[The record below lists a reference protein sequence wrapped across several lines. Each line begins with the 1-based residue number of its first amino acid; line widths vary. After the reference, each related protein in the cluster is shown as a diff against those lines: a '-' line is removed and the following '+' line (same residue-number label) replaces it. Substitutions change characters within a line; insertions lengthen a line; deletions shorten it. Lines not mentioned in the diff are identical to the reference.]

1 MKKQWLSKLKNKTR
15 NKSYG
20 STSTTAENANELMFN
35 GSVKFY
41 WLKRKLKYF
50 KHWKN
55 YEYLEKYKLGTETVV
70 VYYGDPKV
78 EKSFL
83 FVVVHDPYTEYIGIH
98 LKVYTE
104 CFFKLDEDARDFR
117 SFDMYQNL
125 YVTQHFKEFV
135 CVWTRLALEYENF
148 EVYEKFLDEYILYK
162 KHIKNYVEMIEV
174 GSQFRKQCFMHE
186 LPKEIR
192 KKIYDVILKQFPEHL
207 LECREFS
214 KRLFPN

>member
-20 STSTTAENANELMFN
+20 SNTAVNANELMFN

-55 YEYLEKYKLGTETVV
+55 YEYNEKYKLGTETVV
-70 VYYGDPKV
+70 VYDDDPKV
-78 EKSFL
+78 EKNFL

-98 LKVYTE
+98 LKLYSQG
-104 CFFKLDEDARDFR
+104 FFKSDEDAKDFR

-125 YVTQHFKEFV
+125 YVTKHFKEFV

-148 EVYEKFLDEYILYK
+148 EVYKKLVDEYFLYK
-162 KHIKNYVEMIEV
+162 ENIKNYVQMIEV
-174 GSQFRKQCFMHE
+174 LSLIH
-186 LPKEIR
+186 I
-192 KKIYDVILKQFPEHL
+192 
-207 LECREFS
+207 
-214 KRLFPN
+214 

>member
-20 STSTTAENANELMFN
+20 SNTAVNANELMFN

-55 YEYLEKYKLGTETVV
+55 YEYLEKYEQGTETVFV
-70 VYYGDPKV
+70 FYDDPNS
-78 EKSFL
+78 EKGFL

-104 CFFKLDEDARDFR
+104 CFFKSDEHARAFR

-148 EVYEKFLDEYILYK
+148 EVYENIIDEYTFYREI
-162 KHIKNYVEMIEV
+162 IENYVQIIEM
-174 GSQFRKQCFMHE
+174 GCRFRKQCWMHE
-186 LPKEIR
+186 LPMEIR
-192 KKIYDVILKQFPEHL
+192 KKIYYWIPKIFPKQLLK
-207 LECREFS
+207 CREYS
-214 KRLFPN
+214 KRLFPF